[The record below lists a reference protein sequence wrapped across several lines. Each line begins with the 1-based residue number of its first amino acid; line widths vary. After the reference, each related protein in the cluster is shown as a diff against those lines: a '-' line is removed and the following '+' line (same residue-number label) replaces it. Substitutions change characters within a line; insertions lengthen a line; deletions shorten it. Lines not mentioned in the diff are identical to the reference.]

1 MIRNVAEMFEVN
13 LNKQLDLCK
22 LDKCPVEPE
31 L

>member
-13 LNKQLDLCK
+13 LNKQLDLRE